1 MDIPI
6 RLLETE
12 TLAPDTHLIR
22 ILGGEGVSPVAIH
35 LNSMVITGR
44 EPIVVDTGAG
54 VARDLWFEAV
64 EAVVDPADVRWI
76 FLSHDDPDHTGNL
89 LEMLDRAPRATLV
102 TNWFTVERLSASYQ
116 LPMDRMRWVNED
128 ESFHAGD
135 RELRAVLPAHLRQPH
150 DPRAVRHDHGRL
162 LGQRLLRHARHPRGP
177 RHRRAR
183 PRLLPRG
190 VPALPAHGQPLA
202 PLARPRPLRAAP
214 RHGPG
219 PPRLRGGRRPRPGLP
234 RRPGRDGLQP
244 DGGAPP
250 PAGHGPTGPGRP
262 RGHAERRSP
271 RRHRPSPSPPERTA
285 NTTEPLCHAAVS

>member
-54 VARDLWFEAV
+54 VARDMWFEAV

-89 LEMLDRAPRATLV
+89 LEMLDRAPQATLV
-102 TNWFTVERLSASYQ
+102 TNWFTVERLAASYQ

-135 RELRAVLPAHLRQPH
+135 RELRAIVPPTYDSPTTRGLLDTTTGVYWASDCFATPVTHEVRDIAELDPAFLREGFLHFQRMVSPWHRWLDPVRFGRHLDLLRGLRASVAVGAHGPAFRGRQVETAFNLLEELPHLPAAVQP
-150 DPRAVRHDHGRL
+150 
-162 LGQRLLRHARHPRGP
+162 GQVDLEAMLSAI
-177 RHRRAR
+177 A
-183 PRLLPRG
+183 
-190 VPALPAHGQPLA
+190 A
-202 PLARPRPLRAAP
+202 AAP
-214 RHGPG
+214 
-219 PPRLRGGRRPRPGLP
+219 
-234 RRPGRDGLQP
+234 
-244 DGGAPP
+244 
-250 PAGHGPTGPGRP
+250 
-262 RGHAERRSP
+262 AEP
-271 RRHRPSPSPPERTA
+271 I
-285 NTTEPLCHAAVS
+285 AA

>member
-44 EPIVVDTGAG
+44 EPVVVDTGAG

-89 LEMLDRAPRATLV
+89 LELLDRAPRATLV
-102 TNWFTVERLSASYQ
+102 TNWFTVERLSASFE
-116 LPMDRMRWVNED
+116 LPKDRMRWVNED

-135 RELRAVLPAHLRQPH
+135 RELRAIVPPAYDSPTTRGLFDTTTGVYWASDCFGTPVTHEVRDIAELDPGFFREAFLQFHCMVSPWHRWLDPVRYGRHLDMVRGL
-150 DPRAVRHDHGRL
+150 RASVAVG
-162 LGQRLLRHARHPRGP
+162 
-177 RHRRAR
+177 
-183 PRLLPRG
+183 
-190 VPALPAHGQPLA
+190 AHGPA
-202 PLARPRPLRAAP
+202 F
-214 RHGPG
+214 
-219 PPRLRGGRRPRPGLP
+219 RGRQVETAFNLH
-234 RRPGRDGLQP
+234 
-244 DGGAPP
+244 GGAPP
-250 PAGHGPTGPGRP
+250 PAGRGPAGPGRP
-262 RGHAERRSP
+262 RGHAERD
-271 RRHRPSPSPPERTA
+271 RRGGTGRARRRLNGAANASEPS
-285 NTTEPLCHAAVS
+285 